1 MKLSTIAAILASSLN
16 LPHSA
21 LLVNQ
26 IPSKSRGHG
35 EGKGEGL
42 SHNKYARSSFK
53 QNKRRGL

>member
-1 MKLSTIAAILASSLN
+1 MKPSTIAALLASSLN

-21 LLVNQ
+21 LLSAAQV
-26 IPSKSRGHG
+26 PRKSRGH
-35 EGKGEGL
+35 GEGL